1 MKTRVLT
8 GIAILIPSVY
18 LIGWSPKWLF
28 LAVLVVLV
36 ERGLHEYIL
45 IVRQTGFNILPVV
58 MYVSGAAV
66 CMVRW
71 PDLYDHGILLWVLSW
86 LLLLLIPLWALR
98 RTPDC
103 LLPVRGDLC
112 GRYFCIFHRAGIG
125 SEVNVSP
132 DFTQKD
138 LGGRLGR
145 IGRKRDPGVG
155 LCQMLLARKEWGNH
169 SPACIPGGS
178 RGPDGGPG
186 GIRPEAGSAPEGFG
200 CASAGAW
207 RAPGSS
213 R

>member
-18 LIGWSPKWLF
+18 
-28 LAVLVVLV
+28 LV

-98 RTPDC
+98 RISHLEQYLETVSTTLFGIFYVAFTFSC
-103 LLPVRGDLC
+103 LFPLRFSGMASDLAD
-112 GRYFCIFHRAGIG
+112 GR
-125 SEVNVSP
+125 
-132 DFTQKD
+132 
-138 LGGRLGR
+138 
-145 IGRKRDPGVG
+145 
-155 LCQMLLARKEWGNH
+155 
-169 SPACIPGGS
+169 
-178 RGPDGGPG
+178 
-186 GIRPEAGSAPEGFG
+186 
-200 CASAGAW
+200 
-207 RAPGSS
+207 
-213 R
+213 